1 MKVERLQSMKKC
13 FLLLLIP
20 FLFILSSCSNETV
33 PHVTAQNGKLNLTNE
48 DFASS
53 APVQLNGEWK
63 FFWQELLSEN
73 EIKKRLIERNYANLL
88 VPSDWANTL
97 GTSQGYGTYY
107 LKVTIPE
114 EKVGNTLAL
123 TTTNQNTSYTLL
135 VNGVRVASN
144 GFVGTSAETSEP
156 EYSNQLVYFT
166 PRNRELNIV
175 LHVANFDHPVGGA
188 TKPIFL
194 GTSEQ
199 ISKTN
204 SKTLAYTMFSIGAIL
219 VMGIYELIIFFF
231 RRKEIVFFYF
241 GLISILISI
250 YTMVK
255 SPFYLNKIFPSMEW
269 IWVYRIEI
277 ICIYLL
283 FLFYLLFIKAMYPK
297 EMKKIPTLIGT
308 IIAFCS
314 IIFTLIE
321 QPLVFRPLL
330 DVIFKIIII
339 YVLYG
344 LYVLIV
350 AYKRKRP
357 TARVNL
363 IANLVYFVTVLNDV
377 LLTLNWIV
385 SIPLSTSGF
394 FLYVLIQ
401 SFNLSK
407 DYARK
412 FEEAERLSS
421 DLQVLNSSLDE
432 KIKARTEELKQK
444 NDELKRL
451 TLIDGL
457 TGIYNRRYF
466 DEYMSKYFEGSYK
479 NNSPLSILMIDV
491 DNFKVYNDN
500 YGHVAGDELLIKS
513 SQLIKEMCPEDTF
526 VARYGGEEFAIVLPN
541 TSIQNVLNFAEDIRL
556 LIEEQKFSLGKD
568 NSYVT
573 ISIGASST
581 EQHVFNKKDE
591 LIDRADK
598 ALYQS
603 KKNGKN
609 RVTLL

>member
-1 MKVERLQSMKKC
+1 
-13 FLLLLIP
+13 
-20 FLFILSSCSNETV
+20 
-33 PHVTAQNGKLNLTNE
+33 
-48 DFASS
+48 
-53 APVQLNGEWK
+53 
-63 FFWQELLSEN
+63 
-73 EIKKRLIERNYANLL
+73 
-88 VPSDWANTL
+88 
-97 GTSQGYGTYY
+97 
-107 LKVTIPE
+107 
-114 EKVGNTLAL
+114 
-123 TTTNQNTSYTLL
+123 
-135 VNGVRVASN
+135 
-144 GFVGTSAETSEP
+144 
-156 EYSNQLVYFT
+156 
-166 PRNRELNIV
+166 
-175 LHVANFDHPVGGA
+175 
-188 TKPIFL
+188 
-194 GTSEQ
+194 
-199 ISKTN
+199 
-204 SKTLAYTMFSIGAIL
+204 
-219 VMGIYELIIFFF
+219 
-231 RRKEIVFFYF
+231 
-241 GLISILISI
+241 
-250 YTMVK
+250 
-255 SPFYLNKIFPSMEW
+255 
-269 IWVYRIEI
+269 
-277 ICIYLL
+277 
-283 FLFYLLFIKAMYPK
+283 MYPK
-297 EMKKIPTLIGT
+297 EMKKIPTLIGI

-330 DVIFKIIII
+330 DVIFKIIIL

-444 NDELKRL
+444 NEELKRL

-541 TSIQNVLNFAEDIRL
+541 TSLQNVLNFAEDIRL
-556 LIEEQKFSLGKD
+556 MIEEQKFSLGKD

-581 EQHVFNKKDE
+581 EKHAFKKKDE